1 MTTVTFENAA
11 LASAVARA
19 ARVAPTKGT
28 AFDKAAGILMT
39 VRPDDVNV
47 ACDVRSTN
55 LEVDLV
61 EAVDTIGI
69 DSTETEIRWRLPSA
83 LLSGLMSALP
93 VGTGKTVTFRQ
104 ERNTIHIDSG
114 KMKASLQLLPS
125 ADYST
130 WDRFDPEGLQPVEGF
145 AQRIA
150 SVSWACAKDSI
161 PLSGVRIDGEYLL
174 ATDRYRMARVPCKVP
189 VAEPI
194 TVPLD
199 VLGPILRTV
208 EDAKVEATSRHL
220 RIMPDAYT
228 QIKAILFDADYPQV
242 ERVMN
247 MDADFDAAVI
257 VDREALRS
265 AIQRIMV
272 VTARGDRYPLIRLT
286 FTPDAIGL
294 FTRAESIG
302 EIEDEIDAEPDTD
315 LTPDGSMEFV
325 VHFTPNFLS
334 DALGGTDKPKVKI
347 SFTSTSPRRM
357 VKFTD
362 NEGYEA
368 WVMPR
373 KVEKAP

>member
-28 AFDKAAGILMT
+28 AFDKAAGILIT

-69 DSTETEIRWRLPSA
+69 DAEAGMEEVRWRLPSA
-83 LLSGLMSALP
+83 LLAGLMAALP
-93 VGTGKTVTFRQ
+93 VGTGKTVVFRQ
-104 ERNTIHIDSG
+104 ERNTIFIESG

-125 ADYST
+125 DTYST
-130 WDRFDPEGLQPVEGF
+130 WDRFDPDGLEPVEGF
-145 AQRIA
+145 AARIA
-150 SVSWACAKDSI
+150 SVAWACAKDSI

-189 VAEPI
+189 IAAPI

-199 VLGPILRTV
+199 ILGPILRTV
-208 EDAKVEATSRHL
+208 EDAKVEATTNHL

-228 QIKAILFDADYPQV
+228 QLKAILFDAEYPQV

-247 MDADFDAAVI
+247 MDKDFDSKI
-257 VDREALRS
+257 VVNREALRE

-286 FTPDAIGL
+286 LTPDTIGL

-302 EIEDEIDAEPDTD
+302 EIEDEIDC
-315 LTPDGSMEFV
+315 TPVITGADEFV
-325 VHFTPNFLS
+325 VHFTPNFLT
-334 DALGGTDKPKVKI
+334 DALGGTDKQDIIVEY
-347 SFTSTSPRRM
+347 TSTSAKRM

-362 NEGYEA
+362 GDGYEA

-373 KVEKAP
+373 KADSSV